1 MNKPETQAKN
11 ETAKKPRNLKKVKYG
26 SMSLIVM
33 VLVVAIVV
41 ILNIM
46 SGYLAKRTPLKL
58 DLTADNRYELSEETI
73 DYLKNKLD
81 KDVEI
86 VVTCPRDEFEEIS
99 ASAEFFY
106 LYNYGVS
113 LDCPY
118 DMIPILLDKYEMYA
132 NQGGGKLSVRYVDLD
147 KDPKAVQKYKES
159 YGSDIEAQSMI
170 VSCGDR
176 VRVIEPSGVGGMIA
190 PDNSNQTSVSLVF
203 AGESTITS
211 EIMNVTDA
219 NPIKVAFAS
228 QFNGQLIHSQNYSD
242 AVSGLRDRLLV
253 KNGYFCTD
261 IDIARDEL
269 KTEDYDMIVIPM
281 PENDFDENTIDKLG
295 SFLYNNNTYGKNML
309 FVVDPLATSQPNITE
324 FLESWNIAFSTGTV
338 IQDSEKFMGNNTYA
352 LQTRTAESKYTENV
366 SESSLYLVAPTAQEV
381 QLLTKNND
389 CVSEAVIQTFD
400 TASNIDMTT
409 EKKVG
414 DTGVKNIGVISSRRV
429 QISNFEY
436 GTTCVMALG
445 CGLMTRSDILV
456 QNNLYSNSSILLSI
470 LNTMTGKETDTVVIP
485 EKALQA
491 AVIAPT
497 SKQDKAI
504 KIVVIFVIPA
514 VVAAVGLAVL
524 LRRKN
529 R

>member
-1 MNKPETQAKN
+1 MNKPETQEKN
-11 ETAKKPRNLKKVKYG
+11 ETAKKPGNLKKVKYG
-26 SMSLIVM
+26 SMSLIVIA
-33 VLVVAIVV
+33 LVVAIVV

-46 SGYLAKRTPLKL
+46 AGYLAKRSPLKL
-58 DLTADNRYELSEETI
+58 DLTADNRYELSNETI

-86 VVTCPRDEFEEIS
+86 VVTCPRDEFEELS
-99 ASAEFFY
+99 TTAEYFY
-106 LYNYGVS
+106 LYNYGIS

-118 DMIPILLDKYEMYA
+118 DMIPILLEKYEMYA
-132 NQGGGKLSVRYVDLD
+132 NQGSGKLRVRYVDLD
-147 KDPKAVQKYKES
+147 KDPKAVRKYKDI
-159 YGSDIEAQSMI
+159 YGSDIEAQSI
-170 VSCGDR
+170 IFSCGDR
-176 VRVIEPSGVGGMIA
+176 VRVIEPSGVGGMIT
-190 PDNSNQTSVSLVF
+190 PDTSNQTKISLVF
-203 AGESTITS
+203 AGESAITS

-219 NPIKVAFAS
+219 NPIRVAFAS
-228 QFNGQLIHSQNYSD
+228 SFNGQLIHSQNYSD
-242 AVSGLRDRLLV
+242 AVSGLRNTLLT

-261 IDIARDEL
+261 IDIAKDEL
-269 KTEDYDMIVIPM
+269 KTEDYDMVVIPM
-281 PENDFDENTIDKLG
+281 PGNDFDENTIEKLS
-295 SFLYNNNTYGKNML
+295 SFLYNNNAYGKNML
-309 FVVDPLATSQPNITE
+309 FVADPLATSQPNINE
-324 FLESWNIAFSTGTV
+324 FLESWNISFSTGTV

-352 LQTRTAESKYTENV
+352 LQVQTAESEYTENIPKN
-366 SESSLYLVAPTAQEV
+366 SLYLVAPTAQEV
-381 QLLTKNND
+381 QILTRNND
-389 CVSEAVIQTFD
+389 CGAEAVLQTFE
-400 TASNIDMTT
+400 TASNIDMST

-414 DTGVKNIGVISSRRV
+414 DTGVKNIGVISSRTV

-456 QNNLYSNSSILLSI
+456 QNNLYNNSNVLLGI

-485 EKALQA
+485 EKTLQA

-514 VVAAVGLAVL
+514 VIAAVGLAVL

>member
-11 ETAKKPRNLKKVKYG
+11 GTAKKPRNLKKVKYG
-26 SMSLIVM
+26 SMSLVVM

-81 KDVEI
+81 KDVELI
-86 VVTCPRDEFEEIS
+86 VTCPKDEFEEIA

-118 DMIPILLDKYEMYA
+118 DMIPVLLEKYEMYA
-132 NQGGGKLSVRYVDLD
+132 NQGSGKLSVRYVDLD
-147 KDPKAVQKYKES
+147 KDPKAVRKYKDA
-159 YGSDIEAQSMI
+159 YGSDIEAQSI
-170 VSCGDR
+170 ILSCGDR
-176 VRVIEPSGVGGMIA
+176 VRVIEPSGVGGMIT
-190 PDNSNQTSVSLVF
+190 PDTSNQTKISLVF

-219 NPIKVAFAS
+219 NPIRVAFAS
-228 QFNGQLIHSQNYSD
+228 KFNGQSVYSQNYAD
-242 AVSGLRDRLLV
+242 AVSGLRDSLLT

-261 IDIARDEL
+261 VDIARDEL
-269 KTEDYDMIVIPM
+269 KTEDYDMVVIPM
-281 PENDFDENTIDKLG
+281 PGNDFDENTIEKLS
-295 SFLYNNNTYGKNML
+295 SFLYNNNTYGKNLL
-309 FVVDPLATSQPNITE
+309 FIADPIASELPNINE
-324 FLESWNIAFSTGTV
+324 FLEGWNIAVSTNTV
-338 IQDSEKFMGNNTYA
+338 IQDSEKFMGNNTFA
-352 LQTRTAESKYTENV
+352 LQVQTAESEYTENIPKN
-366 SESSLYLVAPTAQEV
+366 SLYLVAPTAQEV
-381 QLLTKNND
+381 QILTRNND
-389 CVSEAVIQTFD
+389 SAAEAVLQTFE
-400 TASNIDMTT
+400 TASNIDMSTD
-409 EKKVG
+409 KQVG
-414 DTGVKNIGVISSRRV
+414 DTGVKNIGVVASRTV

-436 GTTCVMALG
+436 GKSHVMALG

-456 QNNLYSNSSILLSI
+456 QNNLYSNSNVLLGI
-470 LNTMTGKETDTVVIP
+470 LNKMTGKETDTVVIP

-504 KIVVIFVIPA
+504 KIAVIFVIPA
-514 VVAAVGLAVL
+514 VIAAVGLAVL

>member
-11 ETAKKPRNLKKVKYG
+11 ETAKKPGNLKKVKYG
-26 SMSLIVM
+26 SMSLIVIA
-33 VLVVAIVV
+33 LVVAIVV

-46 SGYLAKRTPLKL
+46 AGYLAKRSPLKL
-58 DLTADNRYELSEETI
+58 DLTADNRYELSNETI

-86 VVTCPRDEFEEIS
+86 VVTCPKDKFDELS
-99 ASAEFFY
+99 LNAKYFY
-106 LYNYGVS
+106 LYNYGIN

-118 DMIPILLDKYEMYA
+118 DMIPILLEKYEMYA
-132 NQGGGKLSVRYVDLD
+132 NQGSGKLKVRYVDLD
-147 KDPKAVQKYKES
+147 KDPKAVRKYKDI
-159 YGSDIEAQSMI
+159 YGSDIEAQSI
-170 VSCGDR
+170 IFSCGDR
-176 VRVIEPSGVGGMIA
+176 VRVIEPSGVGGMIT
-190 PDNSNQTSVSLVF
+190 PDTSNQTKISLVF

-211 EIMNVTDA
+211 EVMNVTDA
-219 NPIKVAFAS
+219 NPIRVAFAS
-228 QFNGQLIHSQNYSD
+228 NFNGQPIYSQSYSD
-242 AVSGLRDRLLV
+242 AVSGLRNTLLT

-261 IDIARDEL
+261 IDIAKDEL
-269 KTEDYDMIVIPM
+269 KTEDYDMVVIPM
-281 PENDFDENTIDKLG
+281 PGNDFDENIIEKLS
-295 SFLYNNNTYGKNML
+295 SFLYNNNTYGKDLL
-309 FVVDPLATSQPNITE
+309 FIADPIASELPNINE
-324 FLESWNIAFSTGTV
+324 FLESWNIAISTNTV
-338 IQDSEKFMGNNTYA
+338 IQDREKFMGNNTYA
-352 LQTRTAESKYTENV
+352 LQVQTAESEYTENIPKN
-366 SESSLYLVAPTAQEV
+366 SLYLVAPTAQEI
-381 QLLTKNND
+381 QILTRNND
-389 CVSEAVIQTFD
+389 CGVDAVLQTFE
-400 TASNIDMTT
+400 TASNIDMST

-414 DTGVKNIGVISSRRV
+414 DTGVKNIGVIASRTV

-436 GTTCVMALG
+436 GNARVMVLG

-456 QNNLYSNSSILLSI
+456 QNNLYNNSNVLLGI

-504 KIVVIFVIPA
+504 KIVVIFVIP
-514 VVAAVGLAVL
+514 VVIAAVGLAVL